1 VSLVTQCPSCGTRFR
16 VTAEQLEARQGKVRC
31 GLCLAIFDGREP
43 LVSAPDAAPPAATG
57 QDAGAFRLEPV
68 EPGATAPE
76 PPAAAESGLDER
88 DYGPAPEQLSFDDQV
103 WIEQEHAR
111 RRAAV
116 WWAFGAM
123 VLVVVLGAHA
133 AYVFR
138 SELAARFPGLKPHLA
153 RLCVPLKCTV
163 MPPQRPQF
171 IAIEA
176 SDLQF
181 RDIAR
186 PSLIQLTA
194 TLRNHAGYDVGYP
207 ALDLVLTNQLE
218 HTLARRIFL
227 PAEYLGSH
235 RDAAAGISAN
245 AEITVRLDLDTGKL
259 NPAGYRLNL
268 LAAP

>member
-1 VSLVTQCPSCGTRFR
+1 MSLVTQCPKCGTRFR
-16 VTAEQLEARQGKVRC
+16 VTPEQLEARQGKVRC
-31 GLCLAIFDGREP
+31 GLCLNVFDGREP
-43 LVSAPDAAPPAATG
+43 LVTAPDAPPPATTG
-57 QDAGAFRLEPV
+57 QETGGFRLEPV
-68 EPGATAPE
+68 EPGTAVPEAPATPE
-76 PPAAAESGLDER
+76 PALEEG

-116 WWAFGAM
+116 WWALGAM
-123 VLVVVLGAHA
+123 ALAVVLGVHA
-133 AYVFR
+133 AYAFR
-138 SELAARFPGLKPHLA
+138 SELAARFPGVKPLLV

-163 MPPQRPQF
+163 MPPQRPQL

-181 RDIAR
+181 KDSAQ

-194 TLRNHAGYDVGYP
+194 TLRNHAGYDIGYP
-207 ALDLVLTNQLE
+207 ALDLVLTNHLE

-227 PAEYLGSH
+227 PSDYLQSG
-235 RDAAAGISAN
+235 RDPAAGISAN
-245 AEITVRLDLDTGKL
+245 AEITLRLDLDTGQL
-259 NPAGYRLNL
+259 NPSGYRLNL

>member
-1 VSLVTQCPSCGTRFR
+1 VSLVTQCPKCGTRFR
-16 VTAEQLEARQGKVRC
+16 VTPEQLEARQGKVRC
-31 GLCLAIFDGREP
+31 GLCLNVFDGREP
-43 LVSAPDAAPPAATG
+43 LVTAPDAAPAKAAG

-68 EPGATAPE
+68 EPGAGAPE
-76 PPAAAESGLDER
+76 PAALESALEER

-103 WIEQEHAR
+103 WIEEEHARR

-116 WWAFGAM
+116 WWSLGAM
-123 VLVVVLGAHA
+123 ALFVVLGVHA

-138 SELAARFPGLKPHLA
+138 SELAARFPALKPQLV
-153 RLCVPLKCTV
+153 RLCGPLRCTV
-163 MPPQRPQF
+163 MPPQRPQL

-181 RDIAR
+181 KDSKQ

-194 TLRNHAGYDVGYP
+194 TLRNRAGYDVGYP

-227 PAEYLGSH
+227 PAEYLGSG
-235 RDAAAGISAN
+235 RDPVAGIAAN
-245 AEITVRLDLDTGKL
+245 AEFTVRLDLDAGAL

-268 LAAP
+268 LDAP